1 MTIPSID
8 NRGLLPPGI
17 YQAGWNDVYYRFGFT
32 FDRFMLIRNAH
43 DFSVQELAVFQDA
56 QLFLA
61 GSMISDNAH
70 PEDIEMTIKINIH
83 TLSPSLFSRY
93 LIISSAHDRLLL
105 VSSLDFYFSINL
117 PGLNDFISFFQYA
130 GKKNGIV
137 RNINIKDKRGIIE
150 VTQWMHE

>member
-1 MTIPSID
+1 MTIPPID

-70 PEDIEMTIKINIH
+70 PEDIEMTIKIDIH
-83 TLSPSLFSRY
+83 TLSHSLFSRY
-93 LIISSAHDRLLL
+93 LTISSAHDRLLL
-105 VSSLDFYFSINL
+105 ASSIDFYFSTNV
-117 PGLNDFISFFQYA
+117 PGLNNFVAFFQYA
-130 GKKNGIV
+130 GKKSEIV
-137 RNINIKDKRGIIE
+137 RDINIKDKRGIIE